1 MGKLTKSA
9 KEVRG
14 RHQLTVR
21 VKTSKYRDKS
31 SNKWLARQLNDPY
44 VAESKRLG
52 YRSRAAFKLIQLD
65 EKYKFLG
72 KGKRIVDLGCA
83 PGGWTQVAVMR
94 NKGTGKV
101 VGIDILETQP
111 VEGATLIQ
119 QDFTE
124 DEAAEKLKILL
135 DGEADI
141 VMSDMA
147 ANTTGHQQT
156 DHLRTIALV
165 EIAYTFA
172 KEVLAEGG
180 IFIAKVFKG
189 GAEAG
194 LLADIKK
201 NFRKVSHCKPDAS
214 RAGRRKSIWWPKDS
228 NLKGGFRTANTD
240 LRTAAIITY
249 FCVRCG
255 VSSLKSYWLPRI
267 SLFRKNSS
275 NGHLIRKMQAERILV
290 YVCVCQF

>member
-94 NKGTGKV
+94 NKGAGKV

-201 NFRKVSHCKPDAS
+201 NFGKVSHCKPDAS
-214 RAGRRKSIWWPKDS
+214 RAGSPEEYLVAEGFKS
-228 NLKGGFRTANTD
+228 KG
-240 LRTAAIITY
+240 
-249 FCVRCG
+249 
-255 VSSLKSYWLPRI
+255 RI
-267 SLFRKNSS
+267 SD
-275 NGHLIRKMQAERILV
+275 G
-290 YVCVCQF
+290 

>member
-1 MGKLTKSA
+1 MGHLTKSA

-31 SNKWLARQLNDPY
+31 SNKWLERQLNDPY

-83 PGGWTQVAVMR
+83 PGGWTQVAVQR
-94 NKGTGKV
+94 NKGAGLV
-101 VGIDILETQP
+101 VGIDLLETTP
-111 VEGATLIQ
+111 VSGATLIQ

-124 DEAAEKLKILL
+124 EGAADKLKELL
-135 DGEADI
+135 NGEADI

-156 DHLRTIALV
+156 DHLRTIGLV
-165 EIAYTFA
+165 EIAYEFA
-172 KEVLAEGG
+172 KEVLAENG

-189 GAEAG
+189 GTEAQ

-201 NFRKVSHCKPDAS
+201 HFRKVSHCKPDAS
-214 RAGRRKSIWWPKDS
+214 RSGSPEEYLVAEGFKGR
-228 NLKGGFRTANTD
+228 TD
-240 LRTAAIITY
+240 
-249 FCVRCG
+249 
-255 VSSLKSYWLPRI
+255 
-267 SLFRKNSS
+267 
-275 NGHLIRKMQAERILV
+275 EE
-290 YVCVCQF
+290 

>member
-94 NKGTGKV
+94 NKGAGKV

-189 GAEAG
+189 
-194 LLADIKK
+194 L
-201 NFRKVSHCKPDAS
+201 
-214 RAGRRKSIWWPKDS
+214 
-228 NLKGGFRTANTD
+228 
-240 LRTAAIITY
+240 
-249 FCVRCG
+249 
-255 VSSLKSYWLPRI
+255 SLI
-267 SLFRKNSS
+267 
-275 NGHLIRKMQAERILV
+275 HI
-290 YVCVCQF
+290 

>member
-94 NKGTGKV
+94 NKGAGKV

-194 LLADIKK
+194 LLADVKK
-201 NFRKVSHCKPDAS
+201 NFRKVIVK
-214 RAGRRKSIWWPKDS
+214 
-228 NLKGGFRTANTD
+228 
-240 LRTAAIITY
+240 
-249 FCVRCG
+249 
-255 VSSLKSYWLPRI
+255 
-267 SLFRKNSS
+267 
-275 NGHLIRKMQAERILV
+275 
-290 YVCVCQF
+290 

>member
-21 VKTSKYRDKS
+21 VNKS

-94 NKGTGKV
+94 NKGAGKV
-101 VGIDILETQP
+101 VG
-111 VEGATLIQ
+111 
-119 QDFTE
+119 FTE

-214 RAGRRKSIWWPKDS
+214 RAGSPEEYLVAEGFKS
-228 NLKGGFRTANTD
+228 KG
-240 LRTAAIITY
+240 
-249 FCVRCG
+249 
-255 VSSLKSYWLPRI
+255 RI
-267 SLFRKNSS
+267 SDS
-275 NGHLIRKMQAERILV
+275 
-290 YVCVCQF
+290 

>member
-1 MGKLTKSA
+1 MGHLSKSA

-14 RHQLTVR
+14 RHQLAVR

-83 PGGWTQVAVMR
+83 PGGWTQIAVQR
-94 NKGTGKV
+94 NKGAGQV
-101 VGIDILETQP
+101 VGIDILPTEP
-111 VEGATLIQ
+111 IAGAVLIQ

-124 DEAAEKLKILL
+124 DDAADKLKELL
-135 DGEADI
+135 NGKADI

-156 DHLRTIALV
+156 DHLRTIGLV
-165 EIAYTFA
+165 EIAYAFA
-172 KEVLAEGG
+172 KEVLAENG

-189 GAEAG
+189 GAEG
-194 LLADIKK
+194 QLLADIKK

-214 RAGRRKSIWWPKDS
+214 RAGSPEEY
-228 NLKGGFRTANTD
+228 LVAEGFRGVENAN
-240 LRTAAIITY
+240 
-249 FCVRCG
+249 
-255 VSSLKSYWLPRI
+255 
-267 SLFRKNSS
+267 
-275 NGHLIRKMQAERILV
+275 
-290 YVCVCQF
+290 